1 MPDKSI
7 ILYLMFSF
15 LVWNSR
21 QRPFQWRKF
30 CLNTITPLKGK
41 NILPSCEINL
51 SLHSHVWFYF
61 YSCTSNLKEKALKVN
76 SRFLK
81 CLTVHVPV
89 LYSTSQK
96 IRPTSI
102 SVAHQCLSFVLQQH
116 CMFSKIDLDEFHPSF
131 TKTQERQMALKTK
144 STTEAWLIY

>member
-1 MPDKSI
+1 MVSHHSI
-7 ILYLMFSF
+7 SDVFLFSLKFQTASLSVKEILFKHYCS
-15 LVWNSR
+15 
-21 QRPFQWRKF
+21 
-30 CLNTITPLKGK
+30 TEGK
-41 NILPSCEINL
+41 KKILPSCEINL

-96 IRPTSI
+96 IWPISI